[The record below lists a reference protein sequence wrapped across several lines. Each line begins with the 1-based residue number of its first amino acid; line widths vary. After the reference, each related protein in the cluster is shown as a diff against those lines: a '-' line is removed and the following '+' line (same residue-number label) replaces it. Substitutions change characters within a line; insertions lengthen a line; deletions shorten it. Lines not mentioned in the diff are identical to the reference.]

1 MLQIAQKNNK
11 NLVILRIENRLN
23 MCYNKYRKTRKGL
36 TTMTRKVIAK
46 IMIECWDYKTKAE
59 FTNKI
64 KFLKVCMYHTDNA
77 EKASDIQNAIWYSMD
92 KMKRFA

>member
-1 MLQIAQKNNK
+1 MP
-11 NLVILRIENRLN
+11 IEFCSD
-23 MCYNKYRKTRKGL
+23 MWYNKYRKKRKGL

-59 FTNKI
+59 FANKI
-64 KFLKVCMYHTDNA
+64 KFLRVCMYHTDNA
-77 EKASDIQNAIWYSMD
+77 EKASDIQNAIWYLMD

>member
-1 MLQIAQKNNK
+1 MW
-11 NLVILRIENRLN
+11 
-23 MCYNKYRKTRKGL
+23 YNKYRKERKEL
-36 TTMTRKVIAK
+36 SDMTKRTIAK

-64 KFLKVCMYHTDNA
+64 KFLKVCMYHTNNA
-77 EKASDIQNAIWYSMD
+77 EKASDIQNAIWYLTD

>member
-1 MLQIAQKNNK
+1 
-11 NLVILRIENRLN
+11 
-23 MCYNKYRKTRKGL
+23 
-36 TTMTRKVIAK
+36 
-46 IMIECWDYKTKAE
+46 MIECWDYKTKAE

-77 EKASDIQNAIWYSMD
+77 EKASDIQNAIWYLMD